1 MRGLHC
7 CKQSTGM
14 IVCVEVHPIAA
25 SCHPPPTINA
35 STDCLRAGHPYWS
48 VWNEFP
54 TIRLDLRGEGGAM
67 DVKLATTLER
77 AGDLLEIGC
86 EQWQDPG
93 LDFWRFDERVDLVAS
108 HGPTTVVLAGAPG
121 WPSTDV
127 VAVLTRCQRW
137 IQRDNAFSRTHLF
150 RRISQ
155 RFRAMFD
162 FDKPLA
168 LADYRHAVD
177 TWQWALRLDSQAGMA
192 VQLAALLH
200 DVERLASETERRVE
214 HHAPDYQ
221 AFKDAH
227 ASRGAQM
234 ARELLLNEGAS
245 AALADRASELVMR
258 HERPDAAPELSL
270 LNDADGLSFFSL
282 NSAGYLDYFGSEA
295 TKRKVRY
302 TLARMRPESVERLKS
317 LRLRAEITTMLVE
330 EADS

>member
-1 MRGLHC
+1 
-7 CKQSTGM
+7 M
-14 IVCVEVHPIAA
+14 IVCVEVHPVEAKWIPPRTTNAA
-25 SCHPPPTINA
+25 
-35 STDCLRAGHPYWS
+35 TDRLRGDHPYRS

-54 TIRLDLRGEGGAM
+54 IITLEFRGEGGAL
-67 DVKLATTLER
+67 DVKGATLSER
-77 AGDLLEIGC
+77 ASDWLAIGC
-86 EQWQDPG
+86 EEWQDPE
-93 LDFWRFDERVDLVAS
+93 LDFWKFDERVDLVAS
-108 HGPTTVVLAGAPG
+108 GGPATLVLAGPPG
-121 WPSTDV
+121 WASTDV

-155 RFRAMFD
+155 RFRSMFD
-162 FDKPLA
+162 FEKPLA

-227 ASRGAQM
+227 ALRGAEM
-234 ARELLLNEGAS
+234 ARKLLLDEGAS

-282 NSAGYLDYFGSEA
+282 NSAGYFDYFGTEA
-295 TKRKVRY
+295 TKRKVHY
-302 TLARMRPESVERLKS
+302 TLARMRPGSVERLKS
-317 LRLRAEITTMLVE
+317 LRLRAEIMTMLLE
-330 EADS
+330 EAGS